1 MRLYLIVIYA
11 RGADC
16 SLLSV
21 FQSLLEVLVILQ
33 TSPTATPSETSG
45 GKEAIADVGS
55 IYLAGNVLAF
65 VTIVGIG
72 LALWRKYPSATQVET
87 RVV

>member
-1 MRLYLIVIYA
+1 MAWKNVK
-11 RGADC
+11 
-16 SLLSV
+16 LL
-21 FQSLLEVLVILQ
+21 LKVLVVLQ

-45 GKEAIADVGS
+45 YKEAVTQISG
-55 IYLAGNVLAF
+55 IYFAGNVLAF

-72 LALWRKYPSATQVET
+72 LALWRKYPSATHIEA

>member
-1 MRLYLIVIYA
+1 MRLYLIIIYA

-21 FQSLLEVLVILQ
+21 FQSLLKVLVVLQ

-45 GKEAIADVGS
+45 SKEAIAQVGS
-55 IYLAGNVLAF
+55 IYLAGNVLAA
-65 VTIVGIG
+65 VSIVGIG
-72 LALWRKYPSATQVET
+72 LALWRKYPSATHIEA

>member
-1 MRLYLIVIYA
+1 MAWKNVT
-11 RGADC
+11 
-16 SLLSV
+16 LL
-21 FQSLLEVLVILQ
+21 LKVLVVLQ

-45 GKEAIADVGS
+45 GKEAVTQISG
-55 IYLAGNVLAF
+55 IYLARNVLAF

-72 LALWRKYPSATQVET
+72 LALWRKYPSATHIEA